1 MSVFD
6 KGLNRLLGALAL
18 EAGAAVT
25 NPERNSAATRLSRN
39 GYAGPVIVAEGDSWF
54 CYPTIVRDAPLDII
68 NQLGKRYV
76 IYTEAKPG
84 DLARTMRSFMRSE
97 GGLLAKLEYRRP
109 QILML
114 SAGGNDL
121 FGDGRLDEHLPSG
134 NRTIT
139 DYLKGA
145 AYSDTFWSV
154 IDSLDDMARSAIR
167 QHPALKVILHG
178 YDVTIPT
185 GKGPWLQAP
194 MNRLGIPADK
204 QDKIVK
210 RIVDQFNIAVGQLAR
225 KINADLGRKAVHYV
239 DLRGTLRRTHWG
251 DELHPKSDGFGLICN
266 RFAREIGSMHP

>member
-6 KGLNRLLGALAL
+6 KNLNRLLGSLAL
-18 EAGAAVT
+18 DAGAGIT
-25 NPERNSAATRLSRN
+25 NPDRNRAATRLAGN

-54 CYPTIVRDAPLDII
+54 CYPTIVRKAPLDII
-68 NQLGKRYV
+68 SQLGKRYV

-84 DLARTMRSFMRSE
+84 DLAQTMRSFMRSE
-97 GGLLAKLEYRRP
+97 GGLLAKLEHRRP

-134 NRTIT
+134 DRTIT

-145 AYSDTFWSV
+145 AYSDTFWRV
-154 IDSLDDMARSAIR
+154 VDSIDDMARSAIR
-167 QHPALKVILHG
+167 QHPALKVVVHG

-185 GKGPWLQAP
+185 GKGPWLQRP
-194 MNRLGIPADK
+194 MNRLGIPANK

-210 RIVDQFNIAVGQLAR
+210 RIVDQFNTAIGQLAR
-225 KINADLGRKAVHYV
+225 KINTDLGRQAIHYI
-239 DLRGTLRRTHWG
+239 DLRGTLRSCHWS
-251 DELHPKSDGFGLICN
+251 DELHPRSDGFGLICN
-266 RFAREIGSMHP
+266 RFADEIRRMHP